1 MDKYEYKVRLQE
13 IKDLIA
19 KGEYVE
25 AASIADT
32 IDWTRVKSV
41 MMLCTISD
49 LYKINRRLE
58 DARDLLLLAY
68 DRYPGGRSIVYSLC
82 ELFIKMGDVVQA
94 VEYYKEF
101 VQIAPKDTGRY
112 ILQYKLYEAQDVSI
126 EERIEVLKE
135 LKSKEYTEKWAYEL
149 AYLYHRIGLATK
161 CVEECDELI
170 LWFGE
175 GRYVMKAMELKMLHE
190 PLTPSQEEKYAEMK
204 GEIVRQKAAEETG
217 EVYPEAPEEEKPE
230 EEVDE
235 SPTKEILMSDPDDI
249 QVKVMN
255 VGQYDTINMQKEL
268 AANMKELWDQKTD
281 KEPEAEGDTDLQET
295 KRLDSLADALE
306 DFTMAET
313 KVIETD
319 AVKEALNQPE
329 EQGEVFFGETSEMT
343 PVSVEDGASEITEET
358 LEQPMEAEILPEE
371 ASFDDTITAATEE
384 PDEEAASTAA
394 QTASGAD
401 ETGIAQ
407 AASAAGMNAS
417 VSVGEE
423 NVSAADLNVSASAAE
438 NAEAISDV
446 EAPAQDGQGTVS
458 ETAAPKEEIQEEIT
472 KEEEPET
479 VVLPTREIEEHINA
493 QPAMKPR
500 IAATIDPHK
509 PLPEGMEKMLGME
522 YDGQI
527 SMVVPE
533 AEQVE
538 KQITGQISLE
548 DVLAE
553 WERVKK
559 ENEQKRMEE
568 VQQHI
573 LQQTGAMFTEF
584 EAATRDGLLE
594 KLEKG
599 KTIPADEVE
608 ELEEYQE
615 PGQEDGE
622 DYEEPAGQDEFLDE
636 SYDDYEEPVEN
647 AEEYTG
653 EEDAF
658 AEEAGEYA
666 EDEAFDEDEA
676 GDYVEPVEA
685 AEAEEEFY
693 EEDADTADETDADD
707 FEDAENDFDADD
719 AEATGEGADEEAA
732 YETEADADE
741 EAAED
746 INADSKANDKTAG
759 KAGTDTDAED
769 IDADGETAEDEG
781 ADSETAEEAGTD
793 DAQDTETD
801 AADAKETDAEPAE
814 EASADKADRKNVS
827 RDAAAKGK
835 KAPGQKN
842 GKPVRKAGGKEQG
855 RRLTAEEKELF
866 GSYLQNKHTREQ
878 ILNAI
883 DKISLAAY
891 TGNIILTG
899 EEGMDTL
906 TLAKKLMKEVQ
917 QTDSNFSGKIA
928 KISSESLNKKGIA
941 PVFDRIVNGAL
952 IIQKANKLT
961 DDSVKDM
968 QKAMNQEHK
977 GMIVILEDTK
987 GGAHKLLKKHPEL
1000 KELFNIEIHVEALDN
1015 DSLVS
1020 YGRKYAEEQEYGM
1033 DEMGVLALHT
1043 CIAERQTIDHIVTI
1057 EEVKDI
1063 IDDAIQHANKKTLGH
1078 FFDIIVAKRY
1088 DEEDRIILRENDFR

>member
-32 IDWTRVKSV
+32 IDWTKVKSV

-135 LKSKEYTEKWAYEL
+135 LKSKEYIEKWAYEL

-204 GEIVRQKAAEETG
+204 GEIVRQKAAEEAG
-217 EVYPEAPEEEKPE
+217 EVYPETPEEEKPE

-235 SPTKEILMSDPDDI
+235 SPTKEILTSDPDDI

-319 AVKEALNQPE
+319 AVKEALNQSE

-343 PVSVEDGASEITEET
+343 PVSAEESSAEITEET
-358 LEQPMEAEILPEE
+358 LEQPMEAPVQSEQSTVPE
-371 ASFDDTITAATEE
+371 A
-384 PDEEAASTAA
+384 
-394 QTASGAD
+394 
-401 ETGIAQ
+401 
-407 AASAAGMNAS
+407 
-417 VSVGEE
+417 
-423 NVSAADLNVSASAAE
+423 
-438 NAEAISDV
+438 
-446 EAPAQDGQGTVS
+446 
-458 ETAAPKEEIQEEIT
+458 AAPKAEEKQ
-472 KEEEPET
+472 EEEPQEEEPQT
-479 VVLPTREIEEHINA
+479 VVLPAREIEEHINA
-493 QPAMKPR
+493 QPVMKPR

-599 KTIPADEVE
+599 KTIPTDEVE
-608 ELEEYQE
+608 ELEEYYE
-615 PGQEDGE
+615 PAQEDGE
-622 DYEEPAGQDEFLDE
+622 NYEELAEQDEFLDE

-647 AEEYTG
+647 TEEYT
-653 EEDAF
+653 EES
-658 AEEAGEYA
+658 EAI
-666 EDEAFDEDEA
+666 
-676 GDYVEPVEA
+676 A
-685 AEAEEEFY
+685 ADTEAEEEP
-693 EEDADTADETDADD
+693 DTADADI
-707 FEDAENDFDADD
+707 EV
-719 AEATGEGADEEAA
+719 EE
-732 YETEADADE
+732 EP
-741 EAAED
+741 
-746 INADSKANDKTAG
+746 
-759 KAGTDTDAED
+759 
-769 IDADGETAEDEG
+769 
-781 ADSETAEEAGTD
+781 
-793 DAQDTETD
+793 D
-801 AADAKETDAEPAE
+801 AADADIEVEEEPDTADAEAEGEAAEEAVDDTAAEKTGTEEPDAADADTEVEEEPDTTDADTEDEEEPDATDAAAEAVEDDVKDAETDA
-814 EASADKADRKNVS
+814 VV
-827 RDAAAKGK
+827 KGK
-835 KAPGQKN
+835 KAPGPKK
-842 GKPVRKAGGKEQG
+842 GKPVRKAGKEQG

-952 IIQKANKLT
+952 IIQKANKLS

-968 QKAMNQEHK
+968 QKVMNQEHK

-1063 IDDAIQHANKKTLGH
+1063 IDDAIQHANRKTLGH

>member
-135 LKSKEYTEKWAYEL
+135 LKSKEYIEKWAYEL

-204 GEIVRQKAAEETG
+204 GEIVRQKAAEEAG
-217 EVYPEAPEEEKPE
+217 EVYPETPEEEKPE

-235 SPTKEILMSDPDDI
+235 SPTKEILASDPDDI

-319 AVKEALNQPE
+319 AVKEALNQSE

-343 PVSVEDGASEITEET
+343 PVSAEESSAEITEET
-358 LEQPMEAEILPEE
+358 LEQPMEAPVQSGQSTVPE
-371 ASFDDTITAATEE
+371 A
-384 PDEEAASTAA
+384 
-394 QTASGAD
+394 
-401 ETGIAQ
+401 
-407 AASAAGMNAS
+407 
-417 VSVGEE
+417 
-423 NVSAADLNVSASAAE
+423 
-438 NAEAISDV
+438 
-446 EAPAQDGQGTVS
+446 
-458 ETAAPKEEIQEEIT
+458 AAPKAEEPQEEEPQEEVLQ
-472 KEEEPET
+472 EEEPET
-479 VVLPTREIEEHINA
+479 VVLPAREIEEHINA
-493 QPAMKPR
+493 QPVMKPR

-608 ELEEYQE
+608 ELEEYHE
-615 PGQEDGE
+615 PAQEDGE
-622 DYEEPAGQDEFLDE
+622 NYEELAEQDEFLDE

-647 AEEYTG
+647 TEEYTEEPDTADTDFEVEEEPDTADTEAEG
-653 EEDAF
+653 EA
-658 AEEAGEYA
+658 AEEAVDDAAADIEVEEEPDTADTEA
-666 EDEAFDEDEA
+666 E
-676 GDYVEPVEA
+676 GEA
-685 AEAEEEFY
+685 AEEAVDDAAADTEEE
-693 EEDADTADETDADD
+693 EP
-707 FEDAENDFDADD
+707 
-719 AEATGEGADEEAA
+719 
-732 YETEADADE
+732 
-741 EAAED
+741 
-746 INADSKANDKTAG
+746 
-759 KAGTDTDAED
+759 
-769 IDADGETAEDEG
+769 
-781 ADSETAEEAGTD
+781 
-793 DAQDTETD
+793 D
-801 AADAKETDAEPAE
+801 AADAAAEAVEDDVKDAETDA
-814 EASADKADRKNVS
+814 V
-827 RDAAAKGK
+827 AKGK
-835 KAPGQKN
+835 KAPGQKK
-842 GKPVRKAGGKEQG
+842 GKPVRKAGKEQG

-952 IIQKANKLT
+952 IIQKANKLS

-968 QKAMNQEHK
+968 QKVMNQEHK

-1063 IDDAIQHANKKTLGH
+1063 IDDAIQHANRKTLGH

>member
-32 IDWTRVKSV
+32 IDWTKVKSV

-135 LKSKEYTEKWAYEL
+135 LKSKEYIEKWAYEL

-319 AVKEALNQPE
+319 AVKEALNQSE

-343 PVSVEDGASEITEET
+343 PVSAEESSAEITEET
-358 LEQPMEAEILPEE
+358 LEQPMEAEILPKE
-371 ASFDDTITAATEE
+371 ASFDDNITAATEE
-384 PDEEAASTAA
+384 PE
-394 QTASGAD
+394 Q
-401 ETGIAQ
+401 
-407 AASAAGMNAS
+407 
-417 VSVGEE
+417 V
-423 NVSAADLNVSASAAE
+423 
-438 NAEAISDV
+438 
-446 EAPAQDGQGTVS
+446 GQGTAS
-458 ETAAPKEEIQEEIT
+458 ETTAPKAEEIREEIT
-472 KEEEPET
+472 EEEEPET
-479 VVLPTREIEEHINA
+479 VVLPTKEIEEHINA

-599 KTIPADEVE
+599 KTIPTDEVE
-608 ELEEYQE
+608 ELEEYYE
-615 PGQEDGE
+615 PAQEDGE
-622 DYEEPAGQDEFLDE
+622 DYEEPAEQDE

-647 AEEYTG
+647 TEEYT
-653 EEDAF
+653 EES
-658 AEEAGEYA
+658 EAI
-666 EDEAFDEDEA
+666 
-676 GDYVEPVEA
+676 A
-685 AEAEEEFY
+685 ADTEAEEEPN
-693 EEDADTADETDADD
+693 A
-707 FEDAENDFDADD
+707 
-719 AEATGEGADEEAA
+719 
-732 YETEADADE
+732 ADADIEVE
-741 EAAED
+741 EEP
-746 INADSKANDKTAG
+746 
-759 KAGTDTDAED
+759 
-769 IDADGETAEDEG
+769 
-781 ADSETAEEAGTD
+781 
-793 DAQDTETD
+793 D
-801 AADAKETDAEPAE
+801 AADADIEVEEEPDTADAEAEGEAAE
-814 EASADKADRKNVS
+814 EAVDDTAAEKADTEEPDAT
-827 RDAAAKGK
+827 DAAADAVEDDIKDAETDAKGK
-835 KAPGQKN
+835 KAPGQKK
-842 GKPVRKAGGKEQG
+842 GKPVRKAGKEQG

-952 IIQKANKLT
+952 IIQKANKLS

-968 QKAMNQEHK
+968 QKVMNQEHK
-977 GMIVILEDTK
+977 GMIVILEDTR

-1063 IDDAIQHANKKTLGH
+1063 IDDAIQHANRKTLGH

>member
-32 IDWTRVKSV
+32 IDWTKVKSV

-58 DARDLLLLAY
+58 DDRDLLLLAY

-135 LKSKEYTEKWAYEL
+135 LKSKEYIEKWAYEL

-204 GEIVRQKAAEETG
+204 GEIVRQKAAEEAG
-217 EVYPEAPEEEKPE
+217 EVYPETPEEEKPE

-235 SPTKEILMSDPDDI
+235 SPTKEILTSDPDDI

-319 AVKEALNQPE
+319 AVKEALNQSE

-343 PVSVEDGASEITEET
+343 PVSAEESSAEITEET
-358 LEQPMEAEILPEE
+358 LEQPMEAPVQSGQSTVPE
-371 ASFDDTITAATEE
+371 A
-384 PDEEAASTAA
+384 
-394 QTASGAD
+394 
-401 ETGIAQ
+401 
-407 AASAAGMNAS
+407 
-417 VSVGEE
+417 
-423 NVSAADLNVSASAAE
+423 
-438 NAEAISDV
+438 
-446 EAPAQDGQGTVS
+446 
-458 ETAAPKEEIQEEIT
+458 AAPKAEEPQ
-472 KEEEPET
+472 EEEPQEEEPQT
-479 VVLPTREIEEHINA
+479 VVLPAREIEEHINA
-493 QPAMKPR
+493 QPVMKPR

-599 KTIPADEVE
+599 KTIPTDEVE
-608 ELEEYQE
+608 ELEEYYE
-615 PGQEDGE
+615 PAQEDGE
-622 DYEEPAGQDEFLDE
+622 NYEEPAEQDEFLDE

-647 AEEYTG
+647 TEEYT
-653 EEDAF
+653 EESEAIDA
-658 AEEAGEYA
+658 
-666 EDEAFDEDEA
+666 DT
-676 GDYVEPVEA
+676 
-685 AEAEEEFY
+685 EAEEEP
-693 EEDADTADETDADD
+693 
-707 FEDAENDFDADD
+707 
-719 AEATGEGADEEAA
+719 
-732 YETEADADE
+732 
-741 EAAED
+741 
-746 INADSKANDKTAG
+746 
-759 KAGTDTDAED
+759 
-769 IDADGETAEDEG
+769 
-781 ADSETAEEAGTD
+781 
-793 DAQDTETD
+793 D
-801 AADAKETDAEPAE
+801 AADADIEVEEEPNAADADTEVEEEPDTADAEAEGEAAEEAVDDTAAEKAGTEEPDATDADIEAGEEPDTADADTEAEEESDTTDAAAEAVEDDVKDAETDA
-814 EASADKADRKNVS
+814 VV
-827 RDAAAKGK
+827 KGK
-835 KAPGQKN
+835 KAPGQKK
-842 GKPVRKAGGKEQG
+842 GKPVRKAGKEQG

-952 IIQKANKLT
+952 IIQKANKLS

-968 QKAMNQEHK
+968 QKVMNQEHK
-977 GMIVILEDTK
+977 GMIVILEDTR

-1063 IDDAIQHANKKTLGH
+1063 IDDAIQHANRKTLGH